1 MAAEPENLDELR
13 FRVVDKDTGQV
24 FRIDE
29 IDQHI
34 NQAAYTLIPSRDEL
48 AQRLSSTPGGRKDD
62 DSDDEGGSPRGAC
75 PWSVVEHCWRRA
87 WGWLET
93 GWLD

>member
-1 MAAEPENLDELR
+1 MAAEPDNLDELR

-48 AQRLSSTPGGRKDD
+48 AQRLAVTPGGRRDD
-62 DSDDEGGSPRGAC
+62 DSDDESASPRGTYC
-75 PWSVVEHCWRRA
+75 TTMGRWQGWWRA
-87 WGWLET
+87 YAP
-93 GWLD
+93 

>member
-1 MAAEPENLDELR
+1 MAEPDNLDELR

-48 AQRLSSTPGGRKDD
+48 AQRLASTPSGRKDD
-62 DSDDEGGSPRGAC
+62 DSDDESASPRGTSKC
-75 PWSVVEHCWRRA
+75 LGRRA
-87 WGWLET
+87 TWMAS
-93 GWLD
+93 

>member
-1 MAAEPENLDELR
+1 MAAEPDNLDELR

-48 AQRLSSTPGGRKDD
+48 AQRLAVTPGGRRDD
-62 DSDDEGGSPRGAC
+62 DSDDESASPRGTYC
-75 PWSVVEHCWRRA
+75 TTMMGRWQGWWRA
-87 WGWLET
+87 YAP
-93 GWLD
+93 